1 MLRPLLR
8 GYCGQGP
15 LCTLIKHPLDAR
27 LGCLGSLPM
36 LFQLPG
42 SLFLFKELISCSFC
56 SRSRRHCL
64 QQASQILWAGSG
76 TSLWVNTVPMIPPS
90 QH

>member
-1 MLRPLLR
+1 MMLRPLLR
-8 GYCGQGP
+8 GYSGQGP

-42 SLFLFKELISCSFC
+42 SLFLFTVLIPALSALSLEDTACSKPPRF
-56 SRSRRHCL
+56 SGLGQAPPFGLTQCL
-64 QQASQILWAGSG
+64 
-76 TSLWVNTVPMIPPS
+76 
-90 QH
+90 